1 MKVAELLTICREMMQ
16 ILHGFGI
23 KMADYEYLALYN
35 DYLKMNREKLKMT
48 YIVTVLASKYN
59 ICERKVYKI
68 IKLMNKHCQICTP

>member
-1 MKVAELLTICREMMQ
+1 
-16 ILHGFGI
+16 
-23 KMADYEYLALYN
+23 MADYEYLALYN